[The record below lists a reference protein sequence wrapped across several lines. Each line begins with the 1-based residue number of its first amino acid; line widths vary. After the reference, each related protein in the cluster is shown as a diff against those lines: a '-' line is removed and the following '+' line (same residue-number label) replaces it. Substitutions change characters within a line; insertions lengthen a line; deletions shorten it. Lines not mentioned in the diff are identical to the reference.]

1 MEIDLEIIRRQ
12 FNENEEEEN
21 EEEEEDEEE
30 EDIEEEDEEELDIKR
45 KYLKIL
51 KKICSKAKKYP
62 PMTIKEVCKF
72 LNLDIQE
79 NSSQIIIDE
88 VLEKNKDKLKNIKRK
103 LKNLKFINL
112 ICLCNDDN
120 QKEFIAKYF
129 TTILPNI
136 NYKFTCDF
144 DDFINFLDMCSLDET
159 NSILISLEKFSMK
172 VYKEIKK
179 YISKTIRVSIYH
191 AKFSKFI
198 DYKKLNISTLNNI
211 FFLIFSLYGG
221 YKEVHIH
228 FKYPK
233 QHLSDNSNKGQI
245 ILDLKRNMNYKI
257 NLNNTSQNYL
267 EYKDKMDLYES
278 LKNITF
284 LILFET

>member
-1 MEIDLEIIRRQ
+1 MEEFNKNDNKNKYNNLIDDSSSEKSSSNNENNNSDHFYEYLEKMSKIMEIDLEIIRRQ

-21 EEEEEDEEE
+21 EEEEEDE
-30 EDIEEEDEEELDIKR
+30 EEEDEEELDIKR

-129 TTILPNI
+129 STILPNI

-144 DDFINFLDMCSLDET
+144 DDFINFLDMCNLNET
-159 NSILISLEKFSMK
+159 NRFLIPLEKFSMN
-172 VYKEIKK
+172 VYKKIKK
-179 YISKTIRVSIYH
+179 YISKEISLLIYH
-191 AKFSKFI
+191 EKFYKFI
-198 DYKKLNISTLNNI
+198 YYKKIYISTLNNI
-211 FFLIFSLYGG
+211 F
-221 YKEVHIH
+221 V
-228 FKYPK
+228 
-233 QHLSDNSNKGQI
+233 
-245 ILDLKRNMNYKI
+245 
-257 NLNNTSQNYL
+257 
-267 EYKDKMDLYES
+267 
-278 LKNITF
+278 
-284 LILFET
+284 